1 MGNVTPMTGVVT
13 SGSPNSNQ
21 TATPVVLV
29 NPDGTSAGTVKPQ
42 TKPADSTAS
51 DVPTLKADFNSLL
64 ALLKTAGVLKSSPL
78 PHAPS
83 PHKTLLERSRNHASS
98 RTK

>member
-1 MGNVTPMTGVVT
+1 MTGVVT

-64 ALLKTAGVLKSSPL
+64 AIPSSPRPITPQNSTGKESKPCL
-78 PHAPS
+78 VEDKVIR
-83 PHKTLLERSRNHASS
+83 KT
-98 RTK
+98 